1 MNVFDPEHGIDLGL
15 RFYVCDELE
24 RRNMANAAGGNKDS
38 LPILQLLCDFA
49 EEKLAR
55 ELVRR
60 DPVEATCALRDL
72 RDALSFLVKTD
83 NPEFQRL
90 YDDAR
95 AGMERLA
102 RASRTK
108 LVRDYLRAP
117 PEAAEELN
125 RALVEFIQE
134 GYWPEWQREYEAEVE
149 RFWAEQRC
157 QRAS

>member
-1 MNVFDPEHGIDLGL
+1 MSVFTEFGIDLGL

-24 RRNMANAAGGNKDS
+24 RRNMANMAGGRKDS
-38 LPILQLLCDFA
+38 LPVFKLLCDFV
-49 EEKLAR
+49 EERLSR
-55 ELVRR
+55 EAAKR
-60 DPVEATCALRDL
+60 DPVEAMCGFREL
-72 RDALSFLVKTD
+72 RDALAFLVTA

-90 YDDAR
+90 YNDIC

-102 RASRTK
+102 RAGRTR

-117 PEAAEELN
+117 PEKAEELN
-125 RALVEFIQE
+125 RMLVEFIQE
-134 GYWPEWQREYEAEVE
+134 GYWPEWQQEYEAEVK